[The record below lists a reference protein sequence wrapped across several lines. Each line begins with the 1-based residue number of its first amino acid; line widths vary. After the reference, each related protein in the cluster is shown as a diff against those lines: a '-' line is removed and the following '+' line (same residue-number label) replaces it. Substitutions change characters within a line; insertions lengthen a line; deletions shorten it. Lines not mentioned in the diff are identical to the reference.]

1 MKIMQEP
8 FTILIADR
16 NPHVR
21 RFLKREMMEEG
32 YHVRLAKTAREV
44 LEFVFDHEPL
54 DLLILDLDLP
64 DASELDIL
72 RKLQERF
79 PVLPVVVHTFLSEY
93 VNHSFVL
100 SSSAFVEK
108 EGSNIDRLKTA
119 VREILRKSYPQ
130 KFEQKGT
137 ITPVQTEHL
146 RGS

>member
-1 MKIMQEP
+1 MQEP

-21 RFLKREMMEEG
+21 RFLKREMMGEG
-32 YHVRLAKTAREV
+32 YHVWLAKNAREV
-44 LEFVFDHEPL
+44 LELVFAREAL

-64 DASELDIL
+64 DGSELDIL
-72 RKLQERF
+72 ERLQERF

-108 EGSNIDRLKTA
+108 EGSNIDRLKTV

-130 KFEQKGT
+130 KFEQSRT
-137 ITPVQTEHL
+137 ITPAQTEHL
-146 RGS
+146 QG

>member
-32 YHVRLAKTAREV
+32 YHVRLARTAREV

-72 RKLQERF
+72 RKLQQRF

-108 EGSNIDRLKTA
+108 EGSNIDRLKTV
-119 VREILRKSYPQ
+119 VREILQKSYPQ
-130 KFEQKGT
+130 KFEEKTT
-137 ITPVQTEHL
+137 ITRPQTEHL

>member
-32 YHVRLAKTAREV
+32 YHVRLAKNAREV

-130 KFEQKGT
+130 KFEKKGT

>member
-1 MKIMQEP
+1 MQEP
-8 FTILIADR
+8 FSILIADR

-21 RFLKREMMEEG
+21 RFLRREMMEEG
-32 YHVRLAKTAREV
+32 YHVRLAKNAREV
-44 LEFVFDHEPL
+44 MELVFNRDHL

-72 RKLQERF
+72 QKLQEHF

-100 SSSAFVEK
+100 SSAAFVEK
-108 EGSNIDRLKTA
+108 EGSNIDRLKTV

-130 KFEQKGT
+130 KFEQRGT
-137 ITPVQTEHL
+137 STPVQTEHL
-146 RGS
+146 QGS

>member
-108 EGSNIDRLKTA
+108 EGSNIDRLKTV

-130 KFEQKGT
+130 KFEQNRT
-137 ITPVQTEHL
+137 ITPAQTEHL
-146 RGS
+146 QG

>member
-1 MKIMQEP
+1 MQEP

-32 YHVRLAKTAREV
+32 YHVRLAKNAREI
-44 LEFVFDHEPL
+44 LELVFNRDHL

-72 RKLQERF
+72 QKLQEHF
-79 PVLPVVVHTFLSEY
+79 PVLPVIVHTFLSEY
-93 VNHSFVL
+93 ANHSFVL
-100 SSSAFVEK
+100 SSAAFVEK
-108 EGSNIDRLKTA
+108 EGSNIDRLKTV

-130 KFEQKGT
+130 KFELRGS
-137 ITPVQTEHL
+137 ITPVQTGHL
-146 RGS
+146 PG